1 MHDEGPYLCR
11 LNLKTIEAQRK
22 PMSTSKKCL
31 HSYHWLH
38 TACESYLSFGSAYGA
53 TSFVS
58 YVIEDFDAKPW

>member
-1 MHDEGPYLCR
+1 
-11 LNLKTIEAQRK
+11 LKLKENQLAPVKNVCTHI
-22 PMSTSKKCL
+22 TGC
-31 HSYHWLH
+31 H